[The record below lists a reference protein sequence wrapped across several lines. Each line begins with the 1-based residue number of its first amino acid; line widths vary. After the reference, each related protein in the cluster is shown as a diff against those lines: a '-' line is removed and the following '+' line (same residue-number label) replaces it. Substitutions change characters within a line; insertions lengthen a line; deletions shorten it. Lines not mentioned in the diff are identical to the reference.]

1 LTPDLKFSDAEI
13 QVWDTIL
20 DQLKLEIPIQYLLGK
35 TSFYGLEFQVNEAV
49 LIDKKRKSWSIGLYL
64 LLNQR
69 KQSFATILDIG
80 TGSGCIAISLAK
92 TLKTHFFALDVS
104 EEALATA
111 KKKCNCK

>member
-1 LTPDLKFSDAEI
+1 LAPDLKFSDAEI

-49 LIDKKRKSWSIGLYL
+49 LIPDKKRKSWSIGCYYYCVDKISPL
-64 LLNQR
+64 R
-69 KQSFATILDIG
+69 ILDIG

-92 TLKTHFFALDVS
+92 TLKTQLFCTRCF
-104 EEALATA
+104 
-111 KKKCNCK
+111 